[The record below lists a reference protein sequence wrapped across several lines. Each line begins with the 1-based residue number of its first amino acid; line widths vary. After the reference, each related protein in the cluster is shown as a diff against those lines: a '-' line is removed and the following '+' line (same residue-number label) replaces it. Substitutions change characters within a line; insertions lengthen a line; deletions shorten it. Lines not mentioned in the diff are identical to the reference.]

1 MCFGCFGTP
10 VFLLVSLV
18 VAPVVLAEDAHGY
31 LRKAAAAYR
40 DLKSFQADA
49 TAERVQDVQGKR
61 DRTLVRIA
69 LYTSG
74 PNKIRLDTKDSN
86 NSTRSVLLFDGGKV
100 TEFHAWSNQYA
111 LLSLET
117 KLDVKFS
124 PARGV
129 GFGEMTYDTI
139 TDGVSTAALRAR
151 QTLELGTELV
161 ECVVVDVEY
170 AGSIAKFS
178 FWIMESKNLVLQRAV
193 AYPDGSV
200 INTVVSRVRALTVNE
215 EIPDSIFQFSP
226 PDGAREVL
234 VSSWETGRGKLP

>member
-1 MCFGCFGTP
+1 
-10 VFLLVSLV
+10 
-18 VAPVVLAEDAHGY
+18 
-31 LRKAAAAYR
+31 
-40 DLKSFQADA
+40 
-49 TAERVQDVQGKR
+49 
-61 DRTLVRIA
+61 
-69 LYTSG
+69 
-74 PNKIRLDTKDSN
+74 
-86 NSTRSVLLFDGGKV
+86 V
-100 TEFHAWSNQYA
+100 TEFHTWSNQYA
-111 LLSLET
+111 LLSSET

-139 TDGVSTAALRAR
+139 TDGVSTAALRGH

-178 FWIMESKNLVLQRAV
+178 FWIMERKNLVLQRAV

-215 EIPDSIFQFSP
+215 EIPDSIFNSGVATLQRRANGCRMNGLRP
-226 PDGAREVL
+226 
-234 VSSWETGRGKLP
+234 